1 RYTMKITAGN
11 IQEMSC
17 AKQFS
22 EHQSRVNS
30 LNYSNDGMHMISS
43 SDDESIVLYNCE
55 TGTKSRSLNSKKY
68 GVDLIHFSHNVTD
81 AIHCS
86 TKVDDTIRYLSL
98 HDNKY
103 IRYFQG
109 HQKKVI
115 TLAMSPIDDTF
126 ISSSM
131 DKTIR
136 LWDLRSPNCQG
147 LMQLQQKAIAA
158 FDPEGL
164 IFAAGVNSEQIK
176 LYDLRSY
183 DKGPFT
189 TFSMEQE
196 PHCEWTSMKFSPNG
210 KQILMCTNGE
220 VMRLVDA
227 FSGNI
232 VQTLEGHKNAKHNAL
247 EASFSPDS
255 NFVFCGSSDLR
266 LYAWSTETGNVVAQL
281 NTQHTA
287 FFQQVAFNPRYYV
300 LASACSNVFFWV
312 PSEDE

>member
-1 RYTMKITAGN
+1 MKITTGN
-11 IQEMSC
+11 IGEMQC
-17 AKQFS
+17 AKEFS
-22 EHQSRVNS
+22 EHKMRVNS

-43 SDDESIVLYNCE
+43 SDDESIVLYNCD
-55 TGTKSRSLNSKKY
+55 TGIKTRTLNSKKY
-68 GVDLIHFSHNVTD
+68 GVDLIHFSHKVTD

-86 TKVDDTIRYLSL
+86 TKIDDTIRYLSL

-103 IRYFQG
+103 IRYFSG

-126 ISSSM
+126 ISSSL
-131 DKTIR
+131 DKSIR
-136 LWDLRSPNCQG
+136 LWDLKSPNCQG
-147 LMQLQQKAIAA
+147 LMQLQHKAVAA

-164 IFAAGVNSEQIK
+164 IFAAGVNSEHIK

-189 TFSMEQE
+189 TFQLEQE
-196 PHCEWTSMKFSPNG
+196 AHCEWTSMKFSPNG

-220 VMRLVDA
+220 HMKLVDA
-227 FSGNI
+227 FTGNI
-232 VQTLEGHKNAKHNAL
+232 LYELKGHKNVKRHAL

-255 NFVFCGSSDLR
+255 NFVFCPSSDLKI
-266 LYAWSTETGNVVAQL
+266 YSWSTETGTIAATL
-281 NTQHTA
+281 NTNHTS

-300 LASACSNVFFWV
+300 LASACSNVCFWV